1 MTSSPS
7 PLPLFAL
14 AAALTLGVA
23 LPARTAAQPEDT
35 ATQHAAHGP
44 GSEGGFSH
52 VFTRR
57 ARRPEGVQL
66 AFHYGLLQPALL
78 RGLNAAVDVRW
89 KRWVLSYSH
98 GAGLQLPD
106 ATLSGAEQDAGL
118 VVNLP
123 WSTGFGVGAVLVD
136 ELYALVDVKLHG
148 VQVRGADVPLDYR
161 TLTVGVEVG
170 YRLFLWRGLHIT
182 PVLRFWPNVYTSI
195 DRDGVDL
202 PVGGTTVRHE
212 PIEQGAAGFFANVLI
227 GWAFEAD
234 R

>member
-1 MTSSPS
+1 MQ
-7 PLPLFAL
+7 
-14 AAALTLGVA
+14 V
-23 LPARTAAQPEDT
+23 
-35 ATQHAAHGP
+35 
-44 GSEGGFSH
+44 
-52 VFTRR
+52 
-57 ARRPEGVQL
+57 

-78 RGLNAAVDVRW
+78 RGFNAAVDVRW

-98 GAGLQLPD
+98 GAGLKLPD
-106 ATLSGAEQDAGL
+106 ETLTGAERDAGL
-118 VVNLP
+118 AVNLP

-202 PVGGTTVRHE
+202 AVGGEIVRHE
-212 PIEQGAAGFFANVLI
+212 PVEQGAAGFFANVLI
-227 GWAFEAD
+227 GWAFEAE
-234 R
+234 